1 MHLLVLSAFR
11 LKKGSMTYGTTI
23 ESQCTFWCSVLSDHT
38 SDKSS
43 PYSDWSLNAP
53 FGAQCFPTRIVD
65 ALSATLSKRSQCTFW
80 CSVLSDESI
89 SVANC
94 NKVKCLNAPFD
105 AQCFPTDR
113 WDYLKV
119 PAGTCLNAPFG
130 AQCFPTA
137 YPSRPIGRR
146 LLLSQCTFWC
156 SVLSD
161 PHRRRAV
168 RNPVQTVSMHLLVL
182 SAFRRIKGLFGISSP
197 SRVSMHLL
205 VLSAFRPSRSP
216 NSALAFSVS
225 MHLLVLSAFRRD
237 VRHVRCRFHRLNAPF
252 GAQCFPTGYWPHGAR
267 YPKECLNAPFG
278 AQCFPTRRRKRCGMR
293 LKVSMHLL
301 VLSAFRLEFSVL

>member
-1 MHLLVLSAFR
+1 MALQRQVFGQSRSWDKAGLRAGGQPHTRCHKRSSRGVR
-11 LKKGSMTYGTTI
+11 LKN
-23 ESQCTFWCSVLSDHT
+23 EAHVPFCTT
-38 SDKSS
+38 SDKSAH
-43 PYSDWSLNAP
+43 AP
-53 FGAQCFPTRIVD
+53 ASGLRYT
-65 ALSATLSKRSQCTFW
+65 TW

-225 MHLLVLSAFRRD
+225 MHLLVLSAFRLDGR
-237 VRHVRCRFHRLNAPF
+237 RHRLAGVN
-252 GAQCFPTGYWPHGAR
+252 
-267 YPKECLNAPFG
+267 
-278 AQCFPTRRRKRCGMR
+278 
-293 LKVSMHLL
+293 VSMHLL
-301 VLSAFRLEFSVL
+301 VLSAFRQGNAETQRACLHIVSMHLLVLSAFRHHI